1 VQHVASKADF
11 ISAVSALDEA
21 AFPLLIQRR
30 IVGPGVGVFLLV
42 WEGET
47 HAVFCHRRIREKPP
61 SGGVS
66 VYRES
71 IAPNAVLVERSRA
84 LLDCFNWRGVAMV
97 EYKVDAATK
106 QPFVM
111 EVNGRFWGSLQLAID
126 AGVNFPALLISAA
139 RHEHVER
146 TVPYAVGVRS
156 RWWWGDVDHLIARFR
171 SKGDDSLDGQLPSR
185 WRALVE
191 FFTWHSGFE
200 REEIFRASDPR
211 PFLRETRRWL
221 SRA

>member
-1 VQHVASKADF
+1 
-11 ISAVSALDEA
+11 
-21 AFPLLIQRR
+21 
-30 IVGPGVGVFLLV
+30 
-42 WEGET
+42 
-47 HAVFCHRRIREKPP
+47 
-61 SGGVS
+61 
-66 VYRES
+66 
-71 IAPNAVLVERSRA
+71 
-84 LLDCFNWRGVAMV
+84 
-97 EYKVDAATK
+97 
-106 QPFVM
+106 
-111 EVNGRFWGSLQLAID
+111 
-126 AGVNFPALLISAA
+126 
-139 RHEHVER
+139 
-146 TVPYAVGVRS
+146 VPYAVGVRS